1 MDSLTDPN
9 VVWGFQDESAR
20 GISTRAARLWSI
32 GKPVRRINSD
42 RVNANIFG
50 FYAVRGSSVAYFPEH
65 SKAPDMCSFLDAVRE
80 ANGDRKIVMILDNGP
95 VHHTKNVGEHA
106 KELGIELI
114 FLPPYS
120 PQFNPIELI
129 WKSIKRTVSG
139 MFILERCHLIDV
151 VKECFIQ
158 ETRKISYIAS
168 WQTTFFIDHNSKIL
182 GS

>member
-1 MDSLTDPN
+1 
-9 VVWGFQDESAR
+9 
-20 GISTRAARLWSI
+20 
-32 GKPVRRINSD
+32 
-42 RVNANIFG
+42 
-50 FYAVRGSSVAYFPEH
+50 
-65 SKAPDMCSFLDAVRE
+65 MCSFVDAVRE

-120 PQFNPIELI
+120 PQFNPMELI

-168 WQTTFFIDHNSKIL
+168 WQTTFLSIIIQKY
-182 GS
+182 